1 MKALPLPDAAR
12 QVEQA
17 QSVLSMWL
25 ELCKNAKEANKIAA
39 IITLL
44 DGVPEAMD
52 AAELLIYVLENPDHA
67 EAQL

>member
-1 MKALPLPDAAR
+1 MKALPLLEAAR

-25 ELCKNAKEANKIAA
+25 ELCKDTEEANKIAV

-52 AAELLIYVLENPDHA
+52 AAELLIYVLENPDHS
-67 EAQL
+67 EAQQ

>member
-1 MKALPLPDAAR
+1 MKTLPLPDAAR

-25 ELCKNAKEANKIAA
+25 EFCKDTEEANKIAA

-44 DGVPEAMD
+44 DGVPEAID
-52 AAELLIYVLENPDHA
+52 AAE
-67 EAQL
+67 

>member
-1 MKALPLPDAAR
+1 MKTLPLPNAAR

-25 ELCKNAKEANKIAA
+25 ELCKEGDEANKVAA

-44 DGVPEAMD
+44 DGIPEAID
-52 AAELLIYVLENPDHA
+52 AAELLIHVLENPDYA
-67 EAQL
+67 EAKL

>member
-1 MKALPLPDAAR
+1 MKALPLLEAAR

-25 ELCKNAKEANKIAA
+25 ELCKDTEEANKIAA

-67 EAQL
+67 EAKP

>member
-1 MKALPLPDAAR
+1 MKALPLPNAAR

-25 ELCKNAKEANKIAA
+25 ELCKNAEEANKIAA

-52 AAELLIYVLENPDHA
+52 AAESLLFVLENPDHA
-67 EAQL
+67 EEQP

>member
-1 MKALPLPDAAR
+1 MKALPLPSAAR

-17 QSVLSMWL
+17 QSFLSMWL
-25 ELCKNAKEANKIAA
+25 ELCKDTEEANKIAA

-52 AAELLIYVLENPDHA
+52 AAESLLFVLGNPDHS
-67 EAQL
+67 EAQQ